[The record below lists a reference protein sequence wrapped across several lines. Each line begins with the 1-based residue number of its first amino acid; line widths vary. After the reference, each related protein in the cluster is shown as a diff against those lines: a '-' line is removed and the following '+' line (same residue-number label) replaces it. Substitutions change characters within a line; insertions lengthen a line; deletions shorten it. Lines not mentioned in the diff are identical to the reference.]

1 MSLLSI
7 VVLDNETVFV
17 EDSAVNLLVNESTK
31 NIQVVVSQDTNL
43 IYAQLFLLLITALST
58 TYIAY
63 KIWKYFKEKEEKEK
77 KQVKK

>member
-31 NIQVVVSQDTNL
+31 NIQVVVTQDTNL
-43 IYAQLFLLLITALST
+43 IYAQLFLLLITAVSSA
-58 TYIAY
+58 YIAY
-63 KIWKYFKEKEEKEK
+63 RIWKYFKEKEEMEK
-77 KQVKK
+77 KK